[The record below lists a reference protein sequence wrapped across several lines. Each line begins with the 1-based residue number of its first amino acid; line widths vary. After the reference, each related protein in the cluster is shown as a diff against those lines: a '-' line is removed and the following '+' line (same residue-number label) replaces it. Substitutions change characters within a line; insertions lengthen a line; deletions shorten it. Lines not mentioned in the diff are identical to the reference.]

1 RRFPMTALQRSLL
14 SAGVALGL
22 AASAATAQGVE
33 RVRASLLRQVVPEA
47 DRFDPAEGQPPVK
60 RAYRGDE
67 LVGYVFLTSDLP
79 PEERG
84 YSGPI
89 ESLVG
94 MAPDGTLIG
103 VRVTEYH
110 ETYMRTKGDF
120 LRTPGFQEQ
129 FSGKYI
135 GDAFRVYE
143 DVDGIAR
150 VSISIRAM
158 ARAVRNSAR
167 RVAAAYPPTVPRPVE
182 AVGEV
187 TSLSWFDMRARGV
200 AARMD
205 VTGEGEDPVG
215 ISLLHLESEELAR
228 YLLGGLYQYVL
239 NAVERRGGADQMI
252 LYVVDGAGSRMAV
265 QQGWSIV
272 QNGATT
278 SIPVDDVVMLGSPW
292 EGLLAGETSLV
303 GVLMLDDDAVDV
315 GAPLSFSFARGADR
329 TYTVDYTSQ
338 RALAVMAA
346 AVSAGGADTAAR
358 EGAAAES
365 VAGPSGS
372 AGAGGDDEEPSDA
385 SASPVEAGAAA
396 AAAVSAPAAPA
407 APAAEPLA
415 RAPAAAPPPVEQL
428 VQLDFSEVR
437 EETALERLLA
447 NTSWSRVGWIL
458 LVLVL
463 ASAAFFTKRTV
474 LRWISLA
481 TTFTVLGFVD
491 GGFLSV
497 SHITGIIWVGPS
509 AVLGDLPL
517 LLMVA
522 FTVVAVLVWGRI
534 FCGFLCPFGALQ
546 DFIDRLVPARFK
558 RELPRRVHRGALKA
572 KYGVLA
578 VILLPALAGSEASIY
593 QFFEPFGTVFFLST
607 DVVLWAIAGVI
618 LIASVVVP
626 RFYCRYA
633 CPLGAALALGS
644 TLSLRRIARV
654 EQCDYC
660 KVCEAKCPTGAIDGP
675 SIDFKECVRCN
686 VCEVQLIQRTG
697 VCRHDMEAIRP
708 RLVQLKTRAAA
719 RAAEPVA

>member
-1 RRFPMTALQRSLL
+1 MTGLKHPLVLAGMFL
-14 SAGVALGL
+14 SL
-22 AASAATAQGVE
+22 AAPPASAQGVD
-33 RVRASLLRQVVPEA
+33 RVRASLLRQVMPEA
-47 DRFDPAEGQPPVK
+47 DRFDPAEGEPPVK
-60 RAYRGDE
+60 RAFRGDE
-67 LVGYVFLTSDLP
+67 LFGYVFLTSDLP

-89 ESLVG
+89 EAVVG
-94 MAPDGTLIG
+94 MKPDGTLTG

-135 GDAFRVYE
+135 GDAFRVYD

-158 ARAVRNSAR
+158 SRGVRNAAR
-167 RVAAAYPPTVPRPVE
+167 RVAAAYPPAVQRPL
-182 AVGEV
+182 APVGEL

-200 AARMD
+200 AARMN

-215 ISLLHLESEELAR
+215 ISMLHLESEELAR
-228 YLLGGLYQYVL
+228 YLLGGLYQYVV
-239 NAVERRGGADQMI
+239 NAVERRGGAHELV

-272 QNGATT
+272 QNAVTT
-278 SIPVDDVVMLGSPW
+278 EIPVDDVVMLGSPW
-292 EGLLAGETSLV
+292 DGLLAGETPLV
-303 GVLMLDDDAVDV
+303 GVLILGDGVDV
-315 GAPLSFSFARGADR
+315 GAPLEFSFTRGPDR

-338 RALAVMAA
+338 KALAVMAEADSSPAEAETTVA
-346 AVSAGGADTAAR
+346 AGP
-358 EGAAAES
+358 ES
-365 VAGPSGS
+365 VAAARTPEET
-372 AGAGGDDEEPSDA
+372 AAGGDGAPSSGATPAEPS
-385 SASPVEAGAAA
+385 
-396 AAAVSAPAAPA
+396 AAAVAAADLAEEEA
-407 APAAEPLA
+407 ASPP
-415 RAPAAAPPPVEQL
+415 PAAAPVVAARPTPAPSVEQL
-428 VQLDFSEVR
+428 VQLDFTEVR

-463 ASAAFFTKRTV
+463 ATLAFFTKRKA

-497 SHITGIIWVGPS
+497 SHITGVIWVGPS

-522 FTVVAVLVWGRI
+522 FTVVAVLIWGRV

-558 RELPRRVHRGALKA
+558 RELPRRVHRVALKA

-578 VILLPALAGSEASIY
+578 VILVPALAGSEASIY
-593 QFFEPFGTVFFLST
+593 QFFEPFGTVFFLSK
-607 DVVLWAIAGVI
+607 DAVLWTIAGTI
-618 LIASVVVP
+618 LLASVVIP

-644 TLSLRRIARV
+644 TLSLRRIGRV

-660 KVCEAKCPTGAIDGP
+660 KVCEVKCPTGAIDGP
-675 SIDFKECVRCN
+675 KIDFKECVRCN
-686 VCEVQLIQRTG
+686 VCEVQLIERAG

-708 RLVQLKTRAAA
+708 RLVQLKMRGAAK
-719 RAAEPVA
+719 AAEPVA